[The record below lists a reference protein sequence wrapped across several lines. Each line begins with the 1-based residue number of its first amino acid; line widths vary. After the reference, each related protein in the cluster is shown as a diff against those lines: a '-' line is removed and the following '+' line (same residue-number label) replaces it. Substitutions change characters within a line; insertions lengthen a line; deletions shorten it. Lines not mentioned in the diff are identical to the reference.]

1 MDIMKKFFKKVSRKQ
16 CSEFGQVAVLI
27 CIFLALYQKNAHYI
41 LPAFLILVITVLLP
55 YFFYPVAVFW
65 FGLSTILGKISSF
78 VILSTLFIILVIP
91 MGLFRKISGRDILKL
106 KQFKKSRNSVMTER
120 NHLFGS
126 DDLVNTF

>member
-27 CIFLALYQKNAHYI
+27 CIFLALYQKNVHYI
-41 LPAFLILVITVLLP
+41 LPAFLILVITILFP

-78 VILSTLFIILVIP
+78 VILSILFIILVIP

-120 NHLFGS
+120 NHLFVS

>member
-1 MDIMKKFFKKVSRKQ
+1 MDIMKNFFKKVSRKQ
-16 CSEFGQVAVLI
+16 CSEFGQAAVLI

-41 LPAFLILVITVLLP
+41 LPAFLILVITVLFP

-78 VILSTLFIILVIP
+78 VILSILFIILVIP

-120 NHLFGS
+120 NHLFVS

>member
-1 MDIMKKFFKKVSRKQ
+1 MDIMKNFFKKVSRKQ

-41 LPAFLILVITVLLP
+41 LPAFLILVITVLFP

-78 VILSTLFIILVIP
+78 VILSILFIILVIP

-120 NHLFGS
+120 NHLFVS

>member
-1 MDIMKKFFKKVSRKQ
+1 MDIMKIFFKKVSRKQ

-41 LPAFLILVITVLLP
+41 LPAFLILVITVLFP

-120 NHLFGS
+120 NHLFVS

>member
-1 MDIMKKFFKKVSRKQ
+1 MDIMKRIFKKVSGKQ

-27 CIFLALYQKNAHYI
+27 CIFLALYQKNDHYI
-41 LPAFLILVITVLLP
+41 PPAFLILVITILFP

-78 VILSTLFIILVIP
+78 IILSVLFIILVIP

>member
-1 MDIMKKFFKKVSRKQ
+1 MDNIKRIFKKVSRKQ

-27 CIFLALYQKNAHYI
+27 CIFLTLYQKNDHYI
-41 LPAFLILVITVLLP
+41 RPAFLILLITILFP
-55 YFFYPVAVFW
+55 YFFYPVAVCW
-65 FGLSTILGKISSF
+65 FGLSTMLGKISSF
-78 VILSTLFIILVIP
+78 IILSVLFIVLVVP

-106 KQFKKSRNSVMTER
+106 KQFKKSRISVMTER

>member
-1 MDIMKKFFKKVSRKQ
+1 MDIMKIFFKKVSRKQ

-27 CIFLALYQKNAHYI
+27 CIFIALYQKNAHYI
-41 LPAFLILVITVLLP
+41 LPAFLILVITVLFP

-120 NHLFGS
+120 NHLFVS

>member
-1 MDIMKKFFKKVSRKQ
+1 MDIMKNFFKKVSRKQ

-41 LPAFLILVITVLLP
+41 LPAFLILVITVLFP

-78 VILSTLFIILVIP
+78 VILSILFIILVIP
-91 MGLFRKISGRDILKL
+91 IGLFRKISGRDILKL

-120 NHLFGS
+120 NHLFVS